1 MANARVVTIV
11 MKFLVSSDLHGNF
24 QRLEQLLSQV
34 HLHSPDIIVITGDL
48 THYGSVSD
56 ITDILNK
63 LSTLSIPIFFVPGN
77 LDPVDLQDQVK
88 IRHTTNLHGKSVDF
102 HTYTFIG
109 IGGSLYTPFNTRF
122 ELSEN
127 EIQTLLYGVFDQL
140 PVKSRHI
147 LISHNPPYN
156 TRLDFTSSGY
166 HVGSKALRD
175 FIIAT
180 HPILVM
186 CGHIHEAQS
195 IDQLNNSLL
204 INPGP
209 LFAGY
214 FGMIEIDQNDNIQAN
229 LCRL

>member
-1 MANARVVTIV
+1 
-11 MKFLVSSDLHGNF
+11 MKLLVISDLHGNF
-24 QRLEQLLSQV
+24 KRIEQLLKQF
-34 HLHSPDIIVITGDL
+34 HHHTPDIVVISGDL
-48 THYGSVSD
+48 THYGSISD

-63 LSTLSIPIFFVPGN
+63 LSTLAIPIFFVPGN
-77 LDPVDLQDQVK
+77 LDPLDFQDQVN
-88 IRHTTNLHGKSVDF
+88 IQQTTNLHGTSVDF
-102 HTYTFIG
+102 NTYTFIG

-127 EIQTLLYGVFDQL
+127 EIQTLLYRVFNQL

-147 LISHNPPYN
+147 LISHNPPYD
-156 TRLDFTSSGY
+156 TRLDVTSSGH
-166 HVGSKALRD
+166 HVGSEALRD

-180 HPILVM
+180 HPILVI

-195 IDQLNNSLL
+195 IDHLNDSLL

-209 LFAGY
+209 LFDGY
-214 FGMIEIDQNDNIQAN
+214 FGVVEIDHNDNIQAN

>member
-1 MANARVVTIV
+1 
-11 MKFLVSSDLHGNF
+11 MKFLVTSDLHGNF
-24 QRLEQLLSQV
+24 QRIEQLLTQI
-34 HLHSPDIIVITGDL
+34 HLHTPDIIVISGDL

-56 ITDILNK
+56 VTDILNK

-77 LDPVDLQDQVK
+77 LDPLDLQDQVK
-88 IRHTTNLHGKSVDF
+88 VQHTINLHCKRVEANA
-102 HTYTFIG
+102 YTFIG

-127 EIQTLLYGVFDQL
+127 EIQTLLYGVFNKL
-140 PVKSRHI
+140 SATSRYI
-147 LISHNPPYN
+147 LVSHTPPYN
-156 TRLDFTSSGY
+156 TQLDVTSSGY

-180 HPILVM
+180 HPILVI

-209 LFAGY
+209 LFDGY
-214 FGMIEIDQNDNIQAN
+214 FGVVEIDQNDNIQAN

>member
-1 MANARVVTIV
+1 
-11 MKFLVSSDLHGNF
+11 MKFIVTSDLHGNF
-24 QRLEQLLSQV
+24 QRIEQLLTQI
-34 HLHSPDIIVITGDL
+34 HLQTPDIIVISGDL
-48 THYGSVSD
+48 THYGTVSD
-56 ITDILNK
+56 VTDILNK
-63 LSTLSIPIFFVPGN
+63 LSTFSIPIFFVPGN
-77 LDPVDLQDQVK
+77 LDPLDLQDQIK
-88 IRHTTNLHGKSVDF
+88 IRHTINLHCKRVEVN
-102 HTYTFIG
+102 TYTFLG

-127 EIQTLLYGVFDQL
+127 EIKTLLYGVFNQL
-140 PVKSRHI
+140 PATSRHI

-156 TRLDFTSSGY
+156 TQLDVTSSGY

-195 IDQLNNSLL
+195 IDQLNNTLL

-209 LFAGY
+209 LFDGY
-214 FGMIEIDQNDNIQAN
+214 FGVVEIDQNDNIQAN

>member
-1 MANARVVTIV
+1 
-11 MKFLVSSDLHGNF
+11 MKFLVTSDLHGNF
-24 QRLEQLLSQV
+24 QRIEQLLSQI
-34 HLHSPDIIVITGDL
+34 HLHTPDIIVISGDL

-56 ITDILNK
+56 VTDILNK

-77 LDPVDLQDQVK
+77 LDPLDLQDQVK
-88 IRHTTNLHGKSVDF
+88 VQHTINLHCKRVEVN
-102 HTYTFIG
+102 TYTFIG

-127 EIQTLLYGVFDQL
+127 EIQTLLYGVFNKL
-140 PVKSRHI
+140 SATSRYI
-147 LISHNPPYN
+147 LVSHTPPYN
-156 TRLDFTSSGY
+156 TQLDVTSSGY

-180 HPILVM
+180 HPILVI

-209 LFAGY
+209 LFDGY
-214 FGMIEIDQNDNIQAN
+214 FGVVEIDQNDNIQAN